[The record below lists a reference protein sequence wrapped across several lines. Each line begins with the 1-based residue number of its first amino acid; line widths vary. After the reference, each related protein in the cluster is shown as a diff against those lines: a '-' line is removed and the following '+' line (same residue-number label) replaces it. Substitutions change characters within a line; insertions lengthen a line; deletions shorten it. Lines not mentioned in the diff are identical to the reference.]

1 MAEIHIGSH
10 DTHAQDKQ
18 FERRVALVTAIIAVL
33 MAFSALGAN
42 YSTKTTLLAQQE
54 ASDQWAY
61 YQGKGLAPDV
71 RKTLEDMQAKFEG
84 EAARYAKEKKEIE
97 PEARRHEARR
107 DLAGARSL
115 NYHYAEVLFQISI
128 VLGSVAILSESR
140 NSLIVCLVLAAA
152 AGLLAANGLLLLV
165 PLPH

>member
-61 YQGKGLAPDV
+61 YQAKVIREHLYLTQAEQVRVALLVQGKRLAPDV

-97 PEARRHEARR
+97 PEARM
-107 DLAGARSL
+107 
-115 NYHYAEVLFQISI
+115 
-128 VLGSVAILSESR
+128 
-140 NSLIVCLVLAAA
+140 
-152 AGLLAANGLLLLV
+152 LLKGLLLLFV
-165 PLPH
+165 PQHVMAKAYKSMGFERY